1 MNQIE
6 NILKKIKEYALLNKV
21 PIIQKEAALYLSD
34 LVITKQPKR
43 ILEIGTAIGYSA
55 ILMAKN
61 ITDNAKITTI
71 EKDLERIEKAT
82 SFILEA
88 ELSNKIEV
96 RYGDAAEIIPSLNDS
111 FDFVFLDAA
120 KGQYLNHLQKIIP
133 KLEDTSII
141 IADNVLFR
149 GFVLNKSIENQTP
162 KKYRTIVRRL
172 KEYINFVQSDKSF
185 KTEIIEKA
193 DGLAVSYYT
202 KER

>member
-71 EKDLERIEKAT
+71 EKDLERIEKT
-82 SFILEA
+82 ISKYNDKIPDYE
-88 ELSNKIEV
+88 NKIKSEYLLINPNDHTEKLTHLV
-96 RYGDAAEIIPSLNDS
+96 RQHKRKYTHRSRYGHRRHPARRQHFRHIAFLLNLPRIGPTLILRD
-111 FDFVFLDAA
+111 LR
-120 KGQYLNHLQKIIP
+120 HLSVSDRQC
-133 KLEDTSII
+133 TRYR
-141 IADNVLFR
+141 VL
-149 GFVLNKSIENQTP
+149 QP
-162 KKYRTIVRRL
+162 
-172 KEYINFVQSDKSF
+172 DC
-185 KTEIIEKA
+185 
-193 DGLAVSYYT
+193 
-202 KER
+202 